1 MKISELTQKFRSS
14 STFDLC
20 SLHAHT
26 AASKQS
32 NFIEKKSI
40 SVVYHG
46 SCVKVKPGKPPI

>member
-20 SLHAHT
+20 SLRVHT
-26 AASKQS
+26 NASKQS

-40 SVVYHG
+40 SFVYRG
-46 SCVKVKPGKPPI
+46 PCMKVKPGKPPI

>member
-46 SCVKVKPGKPPI
+46 SCMKVKPGKPPI